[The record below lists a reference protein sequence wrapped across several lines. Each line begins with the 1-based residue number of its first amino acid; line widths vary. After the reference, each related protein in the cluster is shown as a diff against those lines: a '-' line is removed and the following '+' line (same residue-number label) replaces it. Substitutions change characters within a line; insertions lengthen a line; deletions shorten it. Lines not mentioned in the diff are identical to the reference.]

1 MGGVFN
7 RFSLVLAILV
17 SFVGINATSKAFAA
31 AGSITVHKGDMDNV
45 PEQTLTIVKSL
56 ELKNA
61 IITSNTGCF
70 YTKKTKKAEAF
81 LNNDI
86 TQILAH
92 HDKELGKL
100 SLTWENVAVDSNNE
114 ICNVNITF
122 SNFNYPDGRPDKD
135 TNIITEIEHSNYPNE
150 LFFGPCVGIVENV
163 ASQYRSLTAD
173 AELSFITSS
182 GKAASGV
189 YPLSFRDL
197 DQVNKDVTNTECSD
211 N

>member
-1 MGGVFN
+1 
-7 RFSLVLAILV
+7 
-17 SFVGINATSKAFAA
+17 
-31 AGSITVHKGDMDNV
+31 MDNV

-81 LNNDI
+81 FNYDI

-135 TNIITEIEHSNYPNE
+135 TNIITEIERSNYPNE
-150 LFFGPCVGIVENV
+150 LFSVHVWE
-163 ASQYRSLTAD
+163 
-173 AELSFITSS
+173 
-182 GKAASGV
+182 
-189 YPLSFRDL
+189 
-197 DQVNKDVTNTECSD
+197 
-211 N
+211 